1 MGHLGN
7 EDMWH
12 VPLVMDW
19 HRLDASLVRDG
30 QYPGPPGAAR
40 PTWAHKLLLY
50 RTSANGGVAEKRG
63 YFVVPRCDPNPNP
76 GPNPDPNPDP
86 NPNQPPPPPPS
97 HQQMAPDQPGMPS
110 WQRQPISPRDFAM
123 FSWGGPGGLWG
134 MCRGK
139 DTRFGEERRELQK
152 ARTD

>member
-1 MGHLGN
+1 MPLSLSLTLPATKVGHLGN

-40 PTWAHKLLLY
+40 PTWANKLLLY

-63 YFVVPRCDPNPNP
+63 YFVVPRCDPNPSP
-76 GPNPDPNPDP
+76 SPNPDPDP
-86 NPNQPPPPPPS
+86 NPNPNPYPYPYPHPEPS
-97 HQQMAPDQPGMPS
+97 P
-110 WQRQPISPRDFAM
+110 
-123 FSWGGPGGLWG
+123 
-134 MCRGK
+134 
-139 DTRFGEERRELQK
+139 
-152 ARTD
+152 

>member
-7 EDMWH
+7 EDMWQ

-40 PTWAHKLLLY
+40 PTWANKLLLY

-63 YFVVPRCDPNPNP
+63 YFVVPRCDPNPSP
-76 GPNPDPNPDP
+76 SPNPDP
-86 NPNQPPPPPPS
+86 NPNRNPYPNPYPYPHPE
-97 HQQMAPDQPGMPS
+97 P
-110 WQRQPISPRDFAM
+110 
-123 FSWGGPGGLWG
+123 
-134 MCRGK
+134 
-139 DTRFGEERRELQK
+139 
-152 ARTD
+152 